1 LDKVNKA
8 YDINHK
14 TGDPHYEKFEYVK
27 AIFTDLNSQVKRS
40 NNPNVKI
47 MACIGG
53 WNVAN
58 NTGAGTK
65 EYGDNLNNTAKG
77 FLTDG
82 MPSSPMAK
90 AFITNIKGLLQP
102 GYIQGIDID
111 WEYPGRLPI
120 ESMCKDKSG
129 VSKAC
134 KVNEPT
140 QIGPCD
146 ASSNKGCSAFA
157 YEKSMLCP
165 GGIDSKTKACRFY
178 CNNKATYR
186 KPISNGGLDSDYNI
200 DLLPPYLNF
209 MKGIKKETFKMK
221 SELSIAMAGA
231 PNGLS
236 WYINTLYQLLVQYE
250 IIDFASIM
258 AYDYNGFWGG
268 GQTSGFLANFTNMT
282 THKKCQMPPPP
293 ANTCQSEKCV
303 EAYKA
308 GGGCYTNCQSG
319 QEVCGSYDGTKYQCI
334 WPSDSNPGC
343 KPRETKACRPS
354 AISWD
359 GCPDDVNFKFTKA
372 SDNNYYTPSK
382 AKSCPFILYN
392 LLGVDNRNQ
401 NLVESRSKFF
411 NTIYDTTTYHNWFDD
426 NTQNIS
432 DSYTDSKNPLITL
445 SIKTMLRVL
454 TDVYAINPKKLVIGL
469 PYYGRSFQ
477 TGDDPDNL
485 VTPPTKSFS
494 KGSLGLYQP
503 YQYGTTYSYSDIY
516 QTYYKAG
523 NKKDVYTIMLDKGDG
538 SNPEYTEDIVYA
550 KGGAMLSHVTSKM
563 TEEMISYN
571 SEESIKTKV
580 KYAADKGYGGYMCWH
595 MLSDYYPV

>member
-1 LDKVNKA
+1 
-8 YDINHK
+8 
-14 TGDPHYEKFEYVK
+14 
-27 AIFTDLNSQVKRS
+27 
-40 NNPNVKI
+40 

-58 NTGAGTK
+58 NTGDSTRG
-65 EYGDNLNNTAKG
+65 YGDNLNNTAKG
-77 FLTDG
+77 FTTDG
-82 MPSSPMAK
+82 MAYSPMAK

-102 GYIQGIDID
+102 GYIQGVDID

-186 KPISNGGLDSDYNI
+186 KPISNGGIKASSGLRQPFI
-200 DLLPPYLNF
+200 NF
-209 MKGIKKETFKMK
+209 MKGIKKSILSVDSK

-236 WYINTLYQLLVQYE
+236 WYINTLSTLIGGARQMDSNAT
-250 IIDFASIM
+250 IDFASIM

-282 THKKCQMPPPP
+282 TLDRCQIPGTSK
-293 ANTCQSEKCV
+293 NCQTEDCV
-303 EAYKA
+303 NAYKA
-308 GGGCYTNCQSG
+308 GG
-319 QEVCGSYDGTKYQCI
+319 VCTKSCNTAYCGKN
-334 WPSDSNPGC
+334 SAGNPIICPPYSPKILC
-343 KPRETKACRPS
+343 KPKGTPPCPPS
-354 AISWD
+354 ATKWN
-359 GCPDDVNFKFTKA
+359 GCPENVKFQFTK
-372 SDNNYYTPSK
+372 SSSNNYYNPSK
-382 AKSCPFILYN
+382 ATNCPFILYN
-392 LLGVDNRNQ
+392 GLLDPNRDSIP
-401 NLVESRSKFF
+401 EF
-411 NTIYDTTTYHNWFDD
+411 NNYFKDNWFDD
-426 NTQNIS
+426 NNNIERLNIGS
-432 DSYTDSKNPLITL
+432 STEAITL

-454 TDVYAINPKKLVIGL
+454 KDVYAIDSNKLVIGL

-523 NKKDVYTIMLDKGDG
+523 NKKDVYTIMLDKGGG
-538 SNPEYTEDIVYA
+538 SKPEYTEDIVYA
-550 KGGAMLSHVTSKM
+550 KDGAMLSRVTSKM